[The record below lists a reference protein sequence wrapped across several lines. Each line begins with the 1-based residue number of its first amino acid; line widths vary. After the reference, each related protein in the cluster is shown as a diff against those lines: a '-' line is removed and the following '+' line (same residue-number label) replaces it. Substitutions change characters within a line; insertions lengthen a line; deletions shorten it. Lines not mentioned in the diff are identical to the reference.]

1 VYIGPFYLEYWHLG
15 LIAAG
20 LAALGW
26 FVMGFLVPIT
36 GTWERVDEDVIASRP
51 ERITLVQF
59 GPFVRGRR
67 MMKGG
72 FQEFSG
78 YVTGRSVTI
87 GRIDHGKAMIMSQ
100 GFPEAIAEEVD
111 GTLTARLKLTL
122 SQDARALFG
131 TFAPRRSTSRSTPP
145 RSPAAPSR
153 SRRSAATSS
162 CLDRSWT
169 PSSSRRPRARRR
181 PPPAARFAVPSD
193 AINPP
198 FVPKT
203 AGELCLE
210 LFLEG

>member
-1 VYIGPFYLEYWHLG
+1 MYIGPFYLEYWHLG
-15 LIAAG
+15 LIGVG
-20 LAALGW
+20 LAVLGW

-36 GTWERVDEDVIASRP
+36 GTWERVDEDVVASRP

-131 TFAPRRSTSRSTPP
+131 TFAPQKIDFTFHPPKITSRAFQEPSFRRYKLVSRQVLDTELVEN
-145 RSPAAPSR
+145 APGAPTATTSGKI
-153 SRRSAATSS
+153 RRT
-162 CLDRSWT
+162 
-169 PSSSRRPRARRR
+169 
-181 PPPAARFAVPSD
+181 V
-193 AINPP
+193 
-198 FVPKT
+198 
-203 AGELCLE
+203 
-210 LFLEG
+210 

>member
-1 VYIGPFYLEYWHLG
+1 
-15 LIAAG
+15 
-20 LAALGW
+20 
-26 FVMGFLVPIT
+26 
-36 GTWERVDEDVIASRP
+36 
-51 ERITLVQF
+51 
-59 GPFVRGRR
+59 

-100 GFPEAIAEEVD
+100 GFPKAIAEEVD

-131 TFAPRRSTSRSTPP
+131 TFAPQKIDFTFHPPKITSR
-145 RSPAAPSR
+145 AFQEPSFR
-153 SRRSAATSS
+153 RYKLVSRQV
-162 CLDRSWT
+162 LDT
-169 PSSSRRPRARRR
+169 SSSRRPRARRR
-181 PPPAARFAVPSD
+181 PPRAARFAVPSD

-198 FVPKT
+198 FAPKT